1 MSCIYLDNAATTAL
15 SPGVLDAMMPYLTRV
30 YGNPSSLHAAG
41 RESRA
46 AIERARSRVEQALS
60 VRSGRIF
67 FTSGGTEAD
76 NWAVLGGARAMA
88 HRGRHIITS
97 AIEHHA
103 VLAAAHRLEREGC
116 TVTFL
121 PVDDRGLVSVEAVR
135 EAVRPDTAL
144 ISVMMANNEVGTLQP
159 IREIGELAREQGILM
174 HTDGVQALGNLPI
187 DLSELP
193 VDLLSLSGHKI
204 NGPKGVGAL
213 YVGKGAALEALL
225 LGGAQERGQ
234 RAGTENVPAIVG
246 MGEAVVQITADIDA
260 RAAHIEALRN
270 FLLEEIRARI
280 PGVRLNGHPE
290 KRLPG
295 ILNLCVEG
303 IRGEALLPA
312 LDLKGLAASSG
323 AACTAG
329 SPDPSHVLLAMGLS
343 REQALASL
351 RFSLGEDNTAREMQA
366 AARILEEVVAQLR
379 TF

>member
-15 SPGVLDAMMPYLTRV
+15 SPGVLDAMMPYLTRL

-46 AIERARSRVEQALS
+46 AIERARSQVEQALC
-60 VRSGRIF
+60 VCSGRVF

-76 NWAVLGGARAMA
+76 NWAVLGGAHAMA
-88 HRGRHIITS
+88 HRGKHIITS

-103 VLAAAHRLEREGC
+103 VLAAARRLEREGF

-121 PVDDRGLVSVEAVR
+121 PPDERGLLPAEAVR
-135 EAVRPDTAL
+135 EAIRPDTVL

-159 IREIGELAREQGILM
+159 IREIGALARERGILM
-174 HTDGVQALGNLPI
+174 HTDGVQALGNLQI
-187 DLSELP
+187 DLSDLP
-193 VDLLSLSGHKI
+193 VDLMSLSGHKI
-204 NGPKGVGAL
+204 SGPKGVGAL
-213 YVGKGAALEALL
+213 YVRKGAALEGLL
-225 LGGAQERGQ
+225 LGGTQERGR
-234 RAGTENVPAIVG
+234 RAGTENLPAIVG
-246 MGEAVVQITADIDA
+246 MGEAVAQITADIVA
-260 RAAHIEALRN
+260 RVAHMEALRN
-270 FLLEEIRARI
+270 CLLEEIRARV
-280 PGVRLNGHPE
+280 PGVYLNGHPE

-295 ILNLCVEG
+295 ILNLCIEG

-351 RFSLGEDNTAREMQA
+351 RLSLGENNTAHEMRA